1 MSDISASEYISQQN
15 ALEDEARGLMPW
27 NPSHCTYAD
36 GSLRQPIFACLDCGE
51 IGVCY
56 SCSIQ
61 CHADCHLEELFTKR
75 GFTCDCGTERQESK
89 KGEFWCHL
97 RQNLDR
103 DVPSLSN
110 RYSQNFKGLFC
121 DCQNKYKADIDSTM
135 IQCVLGLE
143 CNEEWYHCCC
153 ILKKHDHARH
163 CLQSAIQNNQVPSEF
178 PAIDSFEGFICWKCV
193 SRYFTVF
200 QALMSHHRSSDVI
213 AHKVAHL
220 TTFEPLGSEDEAP
233 SLSKKRKRDSNTEQL
248 FSIMLKSGY
257 DKVLLEIKEDLE
269 KTDKLYVFLQDIA
282 PFLINDDPVYEF
294 PEDSDNDISTY
305 ELGTKAL
312 NTSLDRDTAVAGIQA
327 MDDIKKK
334 LSDFLRPFAEA
345 GEVVKEE
352 DIRNF
357 FELQKGKPKNK

>member
-1 MSDISASEYISQQN
+1 MSDISASEYINQQN

-27 NPSHCTYAD
+27 SPSHCTYAD
-36 GSLRQPIFACLDCGE
+36 GSLRQPVFACLDCGE

-61 CHADCHLEELFTKR
+61 CHADCRLEELFTKR

-89 KGEFWCHL
+89 KGDFWCHL
-97 RQNLDR
+97 RQNQER

-110 RYSQNFKGLFC
+110 RYNQNFKGLFC
-121 DCQNKYKADIDSTM
+121 DCQNKYKAEHDSTM

-153 ILKKHDHARH
+153 ILRRHDHATD
-163 CLQSAIQNNQVPSEF
+163 CLQNSSQDNQVPSGF

-193 SRYFTVF
+193 NRYFTIF
-200 QALMSHHRSSDVI
+200 QALLSHRRSDDVI
-213 AHKVAHL
+213 AHTVAHYSTL
-220 TTFEPLGSEDEAP
+220 VQPKSESGVSELP
-233 SLSKKRKRDSNTEQL
+233 SKRRRNSETDQP

-257 DKVLLEIKEDLE
+257 DNALLEIKEGLE
-269 KTDKLYVFLQDIA
+269 ESDKLFIFLQDIA
-282 PFLINDDPVYEF
+282 PFLISDEPVYEF
-294 PEDSDNDISTY
+294 SEDSDNDTSTF

-312 NTSLDRDTAVAGIQA
+312 NTSIDRDTAVAGIQA
-327 MDDIKKK
+327 MDNIKKK
-334 LSDFLRPFAEA
+334 LSDFLRPFAES

-357 FELQKGKPKNK
+357 FELQKGKSKDK